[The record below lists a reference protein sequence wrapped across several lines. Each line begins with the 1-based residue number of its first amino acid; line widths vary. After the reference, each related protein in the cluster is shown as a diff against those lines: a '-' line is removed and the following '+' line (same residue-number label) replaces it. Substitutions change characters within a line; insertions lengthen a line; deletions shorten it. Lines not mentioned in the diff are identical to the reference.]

1 MNPSVPSTRT
11 VLERMLANVAEMR
24 RALQEASA
32 AAEPGDADVARAL
45 VALDDLEARL
55 RRMLERE
62 RS

>member
-1 MNPSVPSTRT
+1 MNPSIPSTRT

-32 AAEPGDADVARAL
+32 AAEPGDADIARAL

-62 RS
+62 RA